1 MGLIV
6 FVYHHY
12 KSFVLDHRRD
22 ENETKMNAV
31 VSTRKTSYQSVGR
44 DEESATLMSRD
55 EENVSTTSKKS
66 SSSSSSNGVS
76 LKTVA
81 YGLGVVALA
90 CSGSFVAGRS
100 AARYKLAQTGMG
112 VVQST
117 TTTSPS
123 HIPRLGNKQHH
134 STAHSMAAAKK
145 KKMSSDDASSSPK
158 EEEEEEEEAKKTTED
173 EPADPETMT
182 KEEMAEEIKQL
193 RGYMTTL
200 AETAEDEKHHHSK
213 KASKSSK
220 EETPEESEE
229 EDPEDTQQPAGE
241 EE

>member
-1 MGLIV
+1 
-6 FVYHHY
+6 
-12 KSFVLDHRRD
+12 
-22 ENETKMNAV
+22 MNTV
-31 VSTRKTSYQSVGR
+31 VSTTKTSYQSVGAAENNGRR

-55 EENVSTTSKKS
+55 ENVSTTSK
-66 SSSSSSNGVS
+66 SSSSSNGGVS

-100 AARYKLAQTGMG
+100 AARYKLAQTRMA
-112 VVQST
+112 VQS

-158 EEEEEEEEAKKTTED
+158 EEEEAKKTTED
-173 EPADPETMT
+173 EPADPADPETMT
-182 KEEMAEEIKQL
+182 
-193 RGYMTTL
+193 
-200 AETAEDEKHHHSK
+200 
-213 KASKSSK
+213 
-220 EETPEESEE
+220 
-229 EDPEDTQQPAGE
+229 
-241 EE
+241 